1 VRLRRFEVK
10 NFKAIQNVAIDWQDL
25 LVLIGENNCGKS
37 CVLLALDWF
46 LSGSS
51 IKDTALFHKYETGP
65 DNAIELTGY
74 FDQLTDEDKSEV
86 AVKGRMNGDEW
97 VLKKKFW
104 FEKGKAG
111 DAEKGSWKEQLY
123 SYSSE
128 EKLANWPDPATS
140 WKSFPADYEPL
151 IQQIPNLPAKPNNE
165 AREALKQLVRQQHPD
180 LVQQTAA
187 DWIAN
192 PGGGG
197 NWKSNANS
205 IIPRAI
211 YVRAVHEASDET
223 NAKDASTYGKLINLI
238 VERKLSK
245 RAEVQR
251 LKTALD
257 DVMELFRPDAAH
269 PEHQADEIRVLQERI
284 SQGLNEVIGGQAFI
298 KTEPLE
304 LRSLLLPSTS
314 LVIRD
319 PHLGIETLVTH
330 QGHGLQRTLIMTLLQ
345 LLADVQNEPDE
356 AGAVVSTRPTV
367 LIIEEPELYM
377 HPQMER
383 RMRDVLY
390 RLASQQRVQVACC
403 THSPVFLDIADKYKS
418 IVCMVKA
425 VDGRVSGHQ
434 VTQDLFPGDGNHR
447 ERERLK
453 TVARFNPAVNE
464 LFFSNHV
471 VLFEESSAIAAFERA
486 AELTGLF
493 ERHPRLRREV
503 TPVDCD
509 GKPSIPGFQRILNAF
524 SISYRVVHDEDRNN
538 PNATENNLKIAAAAG
553 DSNPPAPIHFLGPND
568 LESTL
573 GYQAPKRNKR
583 SMAVAKVEELVN
595 QGALPQAFTEAMNF
609 IYFGTLLEPP
619 AA

>member
-1 VRLRRFEVK
+1 MIPTEGVTRKLVALFCFVAKARRCEVRLKRFEVK
-10 NFKAIQNVAIDWQDL
+10 NFKAIKNVALDL
-25 LVLIGENNCGKS
+25 EDMVVLIGENNCGKS
-37 CVLLALDWF
+37 CILAALDWF
-46 LSGSS
+46 LGGSA

-65 DNAIELTGY
+65 DDAIELTGY
-74 FDQLTDEDKSEV
+74 FDQLTEEDKAEI

-97 VLKKKFW
+97 VLRKKFW
-104 FEKGKAG
+104 FEKSKAG
-111 DAEKGSWKEQLY
+111 DAEKGGWKEQLY
-123 SYSSE
+123 SYSSG
-128 EKLANWPDPATS
+128 EKLVNWPDPATS
-140 WKSFPADYEPL
+140 WKSFPAEYEPL

-165 AREALKQLVRQQHPD
+165 AREALKQLVRQQRPD

-197 NWKSNANS
+197 PWKSNANS

-223 NAKDASTYGKLINLI
+223 NPKDASTYGKLINLI
-238 VERKLSK
+238 IERKLSN
-245 RAEVQR
+245 RIEVQH
-251 LKTALD
+251 LKAALE
-257 DVMELFRPDAAH
+257 DVMELFRPDEAH

-390 RLASQQRVQVACC
+390 RLASQQQQGVQVACC

-553 DSNPPAPIHFLGPND
+553 DSNPACADSLLRPSRPRKHPGLSGP
-568 LESTL
+568 
-573 GYQAPKRNKR
+573 
-583 SMAVAKVEELVN
+583 EE
-595 QGALPQAFTEAMNF
+595 E
-609 IYFGTLLEPP
+609 
-619 AA
+619 